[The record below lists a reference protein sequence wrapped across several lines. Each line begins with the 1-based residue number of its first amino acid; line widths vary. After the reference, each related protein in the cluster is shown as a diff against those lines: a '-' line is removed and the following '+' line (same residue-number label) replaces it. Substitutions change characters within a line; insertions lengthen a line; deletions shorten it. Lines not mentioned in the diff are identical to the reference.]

1 MNGGGGGDAGGV
13 DGSVDEDVF
22 RFKVAAFFT
31 VIVVSLVGGFLP
43 LRINMGN
50 DQTRKGIIDHM
61 RFLTAGVFLGVGLLH
76 MLPDAV
82 EGFQA
87 LDWSLPSA
95 FNIVTYAWRDHLRH
109 SPSNQP
115 LLSSG
120 DPAAADDN
128 DPFPIPYLLCAL
140 GFILVWYAEQR
151 FSSAAAPSPSPQ
163 EIQKM
168 MAVAAGAESLGG
180 GSICY
185 VQVQPVASYGPVQC
199 PSPTRIRSAAA
210 LAGLP
215 QSAMQAAMYG
225 PASVSSSSPLGP
237 SGLSSSF
244 AGGSAAGSVSPYAS
258 PSPSRFVLPPS
269 ASPAAAP
276 GALGP
281 HGAQH
286 PQVHA
291 HEEPGDCCHSQGHGD
306 SVCHHT
312 DQQQQGREKQKRKI
326 HEHAQ
331 DHSHKHGSS
340 NSHGHAQGPHARS
353 AHHHAHEW
361 QDEVG
366 VRWRGVQGGT
376 EDDACAGL
384 HRHTHTTH
392 HHHIVLPSR
401 GGLSYL
407 LTALLS
413 MHSFV
418 VGAALGTSG
427 TLQGTVGLIIAL
439 IAHKWAEAFAV
450 GVQFV
455 RESVPVPK
463 MAAILLLYC
472 AMTPTGIVVG
482 MLANSLAGP
491 RAMLVAVVTQ
501 AFGAGTV
508 LYIAMLELVE
518 KHSGAQGRGF
528 LIQSSQMLR
537 VSAPPSRSL
546 LAPESLTTAAKLTVV
561 ASRSLSAW
569 QPHSAAAAA
578 QEPPRRH
585 LRRSTGA
592 PYFTRLPD
600 RSSGAAA
607 TASLR
612 LALTGSSAT
621 PSHAKSSS
629 LSSSCSYAPRFACTS
644 AVVSRA
650 RSAPHS
656 TAPLASTSA
665 STAPAMATKSAR
677 AAEALQRVKDAGL
690 FRDQCLIGDSWVGPR
705 DAGPTM
711 DVVNP
716 ATGDLITRI
725 PNHGYDETRQ
735 AIAAA
740 SAAFPDW
747 SSRSAKERAAVLR
760 KWYDL
765 IVANREELALLMT
778 LEQGKPLAEARGE
791 VDYSAGYVQLYAEE
805 ATRTYGDIIPAP
817 LADRRILVQKQPVGV
832 VAVITPW
839 NFPLAMIARKVA
851 PALAAG
857 CTVVAKPSELTPL
870 SAFALAELA
879 LKAGVPHG
887 VINIVVGDAPPIGQ
901 AIMESSAVR
910 KLSFTGSTA
919 VGRRL
924 MAGAAATVKR
934 VSLELGGNAPFIVFD
949 DADVAVAVKGL
960 LAAKFR
966 NAGQT
971 CVCANRVLVQE
982 GIYDE
987 FVAAVKTAMEQQ
999 LTVGFGLEDGVTQGP
1014 LINQAA
1020 VEKVQSHVDD
1030 AVSRGGK
1037 VLLGGS
1043 IAHPSFLSAPAGELP
1058 EKLPGCFFQ
1067 PTLVV
1072 DVPSDCLCFQ
1082 EETFG
1087 PLAAVHKFSSEA
1099 DALRIAN
1106 DSEFGLAAYVFS
1118 RDMGRCFTVAEGLQ
1132 AGIVGVNESAIS
1144 TEVAPF
1150 GGVKQS
1156 GMGREGSRYGL
1167 QDYMDLK
1174 YVCLG
1179 NLNAGVVVQADMEV
1193 VLALLL

>member
-1 MNGGGGGDAGGV
+1 
-13 DGSVDEDVF
+13 
-22 RFKVAAFFT
+22 
-31 VIVVSLVGGFLP
+31 
-43 LRINMGN
+43 
-50 DQTRKGIIDHM
+50 
-61 RFLTAGVFLGVGLLH
+61 
-76 MLPDAV
+76 
-82 EGFQA
+82 
-87 LDWSLPSA
+87 
-95 FNIVTYAWRDHLRH
+95 
-109 SPSNQP
+109 
-115 LLSSG
+115 
-120 DPAAADDN
+120 
-128 DPFPIPYLLCAL
+128 
-140 GFILVWYAEQR
+140 
-151 FSSAAAPSPSPQ
+151 
-163 EIQKM
+163 
-168 MAVAAGAESLGG
+168 
-180 GSICY
+180 
-185 VQVQPVASYGPVQC
+185 
-199 PSPTRIRSAAA
+199 
-210 LAGLP
+210 
-215 QSAMQAAMYG
+215 
-225 PASVSSSSPLGP
+225 
-237 SGLSSSF
+237 
-244 AGGSAAGSVSPYAS
+244 
-258 PSPSRFVLPPS
+258 
-269 ASPAAAP
+269 
-276 GALGP
+276 
-281 HGAQH
+281 
-286 PQVHA
+286 
-291 HEEPGDCCHSQGHGD
+291 
-306 SVCHHT
+306 
-312 DQQQQGREKQKRKI
+312 
-326 HEHAQ
+326 
-331 DHSHKHGSS
+331 
-340 NSHGHAQGPHARS
+340 
-353 AHHHAHEW
+353 
-361 QDEVG
+361 
-366 VRWRGVQGGT
+366 
-376 EDDACAGL
+376 
-384 HRHTHTTH
+384 
-392 HHHIVLPSR
+392 
-401 GGLSYL
+401 
-407 LTALLS
+407 
-413 MHSFV
+413 
-418 VGAALGTSG
+418 
-427 TLQGTVGLIIAL
+427 
-439 IAHKWAEAFAV
+439 
-450 GVQFV
+450 
-455 RESVPVPK
+455 
-463 MAAILLLYC
+463 
-472 AMTPTGIVVG
+472 
-482 MLANSLAGP
+482 
-491 RAMLVAVVTQ
+491 
-501 AFGAGTV
+501 
-508 LYIAMLELVE
+508 
-518 KHSGAQGRGF
+518 
-528 LIQSSQMLR
+528 MLR

-561 ASRSLSAW
+561 ASRSLTAW
-569 QPHSAAAAA
+569 QPHSAATAAA
-578 QEPPRRH
+578 ATQELSSRRLH
-585 LRRSTGA
+585 RSTGA
-592 PYFTRLPD
+592 PYFARSPD

-612 LALTGSSAT
+612 LSLTGSAAT
-621 PSHAKSSS
+621 SSHARSSS
-629 LSSSCSYAPRFACTS
+629 LSSCSSYAPRFACTF
-644 AVVSRA
+644 AADSRA
-650 RSAPHS
+650 RSAPRS
-656 TAPLASTSA
+656 VAPRASA
-665 STAPAMATKSAR
+665 SAGTASAMATKSAR

-740 SAAFPDW
+740 SAAFPGW
-747 SSRSAKERAAVLR
+747 STRTAKERAAVLR
-760 KWYDL
+760 RWYEL
-765 IVANREELALLMT
+765 IIANREELALLMT

-851 PALAAG
+851 PALSAG

-901 AIMESSAVR
+901 AIMESSEVR

-987 FVAAVKTAMEQQ
+987 FVSAVKTAMEQQ

-1020 VEKVQSHVDD
+1020 VEKVESHVAD

-1043 IAHPSFLSAPAGELP
+1043 KAHPSYLSAPAGELP

-1099 DALRIAN
+1099 EALRIAN
-1106 DSEFGLAAYVFS
+1106 DSEFGLAAYVYS
-1118 RDMGRCFTVAEGLQ
+1118 RDMGRCFRVAEGLQ

-1179 NLNAGVVVQADMEV
+1179 NLK
-1193 VLALLL
+1193 

>member
-1 MNGGGGGDAGGV
+1 MAMNTQWDP
-13 DGSVDEDVF
+13 VF
-22 RFKVAAFFT
+22 FYSAVNPSSFQK
-31 VIVVSLVGGFLP
+31 GF
-43 LRINMGN
+43 
-50 DQTRKGIIDHM
+50 IDHM

-87 LDWSLPSA
+87 LDWSPPSA

-109 SPSNQP
+109 SPGNQP
-115 LLSSG
+115 LLSSA

-151 FSSAAAPSPSPQ
+151 FSSAASPSPSPQ

-199 PSPTRIRSAAA
+199 PSPTRMRSAAA

-225 PASVSSSSPLGP
+225 AASASSSSPLGP

-244 AGGSAAGSVSPYAS
+244 AGGFAAGSVSPYAS
-258 PSPSRFVLPPS
+258 PSPSR
-269 ASPAAAP
+269 
-276 GALGP
+276 
-281 HGAQH
+281 
-286 PQVHA
+286 
-291 HEEPGDCCHSQGHGD
+291 
-306 SVCHHT
+306 VCHHT
-312 DQQQQGREKQKRKI
+312 DQQQQGREKQKRKS
-326 HEHAQ
+326 HEHDQDAHTH

-340 NSHGHAQGPHARS
+340 SSHGHAQGPHASS

-518 KHSGAQGRGF
+518 KHSGAQGSSILDLLLLLAGRGY
-528 LIQSSQMLR
+528 LVQSSQMLR

-561 ASRSLSAW
+561 ASRTLTAW
-569 QPHSAAAAA
+569 QPHSAATAAA
-578 QEPPRRH
+578 ATQELSSRRLH
-585 LRRSTGA
+585 RSTGA
-592 PYFTRLPD
+592 PYFARSPD

-612 LALTGSSAT
+612 LSLTGSAAT
-621 PSHAKSSS
+621 SSHARSSS
-629 LSSSCSYAPRFACTS
+629 LSSCSSYAPRFACTF
-644 AVVSRA
+644 AADSRA
-650 RSAPHS
+650 RSAPRS
-656 TAPLASTSA
+656 AAPRASA
-665 STAPAMATKSAR
+665 SAGTASAMATKSAR

-740 SAAFPDW
+740 SAAFPGW
-747 SSRSAKERAAVLR
+747 STRTAKERAAVLR
-760 KWYDL
+760 RWYEL
-765 IVANREELALLMT
+765 IIANREELALLMT

-851 PALAAG
+851 PALSAG

-901 AIMESSAVR
+901 AIMESSEVR

-987 FVAAVKTAMEQQ
+987 FVSAVKTAMEQQ

-1020 VEKVQSHVDD
+1020 VEKVESHVAD

-1043 IAHPSFLSAPAGELP
+1043 KAHPSYLSAPAGELP

-1099 DALRIAN
+1099 EALRIAN
-1106 DSEFGLAAYVFS
+1106 DSEFGLAAYVYS
-1118 RDMGRCFTVAEGLQ
+1118 RDMGRCFRVAEGLQ

-1179 NLNAGVVVQADMEV
+1179 NLK
-1193 VLALLL
+1193 